1 MKILLIMIIMITT
14 TIMTI
19 IVIITTSFTGAVSNS
34 LPCQLGSSSHPRL
47 LQTAGFLDQIGE
59 SFTLSSKV

>member
-1 MKILLIMIIMITT
+1 MKILVIMIMITT
-14 TIMTI
+14 TIIITI
-19 IVIITTSFTGAVSNS
+19 MIITTSFTGAVSNS